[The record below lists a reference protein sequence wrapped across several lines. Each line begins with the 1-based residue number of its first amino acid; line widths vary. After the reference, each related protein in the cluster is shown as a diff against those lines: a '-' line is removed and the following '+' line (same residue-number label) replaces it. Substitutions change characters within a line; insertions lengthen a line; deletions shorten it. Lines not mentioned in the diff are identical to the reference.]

1 MAADGELPRGRR
13 YEAHA
18 VLVILDLFGNPDQ
31 DGDFSFPVEPRL
43 LAGTAL
49 SPTSPDICNQ
59 L

>member
-13 YEAHA
+13 DEAYA

-31 DGDFSFPVEPRL
+31 DGDFPFLLSRAS